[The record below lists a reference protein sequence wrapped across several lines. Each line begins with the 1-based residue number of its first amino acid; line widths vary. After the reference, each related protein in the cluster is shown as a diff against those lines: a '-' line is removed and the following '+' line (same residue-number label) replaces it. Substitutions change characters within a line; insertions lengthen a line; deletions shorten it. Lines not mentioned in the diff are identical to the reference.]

1 MSSLSGP
8 YTLHAIGQSGMS
20 GMSEHLS
27 PTGVFTATAV
37 PAEGLSESEQR
48 SAAMAEPALE
58 KTTETRV
65 DTMRKW
71 LDRVGKIHGWSA
83 EFPSTYAAAT
93 SIVKILP
100 APATGKKGLQRYCSG
115 LDEAGCISAFRTVQL
130 PADLARLVHA
140 ELGGTPA
147 VAEATAK
154 RKRDDSH
161 DHALAPPTNEETA
174 KSLYGTCGY
183 CPKKLEDAAWRP
195 LVTGE
200 DKVRKA
206 ACDECYGAQAT
217 VGAAIVELK
226 RDMSTHVVSVA
237 AAIGYVADLEEKLVA
252 NVRQWSELRMQLESR
267 RHMVQGSRS
276 QVPLHRGWGDM
287 TAAEKKAWYG
297 KRIGGA
303 LARDTAAYKIY
314 GRIAAGAIGVLERHK
329 RRIEQMYD
337 IAFGTHNA
345 GEVRFFAPELVDV
358 EGWAD
363 WQFVHNEK
371 IPAGYMQ
378 VAVFLTD
385 ADSATV
391 HMWWKPGGRDAGKFL
406 WSLRNKIVG
415 NDGVA
420 EDVFKAEIAQDGD
433 LGAVAAATTEAE
445 LNNVGTRRMFPHPV
459 KAGHLQGFV
468 GETNHFGCAVPDKV
482 VRTLLV
488 VLVTRGEDGETEEL
502 EAQQMHGATKV
513 MRLGLHATAFH
524 SKRLQ
529 KEYHSVFLR
538 ELDETTAMLNPA
550 YKP

>member
-1 MSSLSGP
+1 MLTKIVPPLGTKAASSRDVQEFCLNC
-8 YTLHAIGQSGMS
+8 TAEDLCVKLHAAGLRDQTQVVAEMIHWDQ
-20 GMSEHLS
+20 LRRLN
-27 PTGVFTATAV
+27 PTESSRAATATA
-37 PAEGLSESEQR
+37 GT
-48 SAAMAEPALE
+48 SAAIVAATPSAAIVAEPARPT
-58 KTTETRV
+58 KRMRETAP
-65 DTMRKW
+65 
-71 LDRVGKIHGWSA
+71 LG
-83 EFPSTYAAAT
+83 AT
-93 SIVKILP
+93 
-100 APATGKKGLQRYCSG
+100 
-115 LDEAGCISAFRTVQL
+115 D
-130 PADLARLVHA
+130 
-140 ELGGTPA
+140 
-147 VAEATAK
+147 
-154 RKRDDSH
+154 
-161 DHALAPPTNEETA
+161 EETA
-174 KSLYGTCGY
+174 RGLYGTCGY

-237 AAIGYVADLEEKLVA
+237 AAKGYVGDLEAKLVA
-252 NVRQWSELRMQLESR
+252 NVRQWSALRMKLEAK

-406 WSLRNKIVG
+406 WSLRNNIVG